1 VGELQVRDVVY
12 KTIVVHMPVHV
23 PGGMC
28 APPVRI
34 EVPCMI
40 VLRCV
45 YFSTLVHAIG
55 MMTSCF
61 FHHSAD
67 LGTVDPNTRRKSN
80 RCRARCTVVY
90 LHGNGTDIG
99 GVAEEAKALSRDLE
113 CHVVVPEYPGYGL
126 AEGSSNEDSVDAVS
140 LFI

>member
-1 VGELQVRDVVY
+1 MATYTKHFLGPKMKSRICTQHSEANNNSS
-12 KTIVVHMPVHV
+12 IPVVHMPVHV

-28 APPVRI
+28 APPIRI
-34 EVPCMI
+34 DVPCMI
-40 VLRCV
+40 VLR
-45 YFSTLVHAIG
+45 
-55 MMTSCF
+55 
-61 FHHSAD
+61 AD

-113 CHVVVPEYPGYGL
+113 CHVVVP
-126 AEGSSNEDSVDAVS
+126 VR
-140 LFI
+140 LF

>member
-1 VGELQVRDVVY
+1 
-12 KTIVVHMPVHV
+12 
-23 PGGMC
+23 
-28 APPVRI
+28 
-34 EVPCMI
+34 
-40 VLRCV
+40 
-45 YFSTLVHAIG
+45 
-55 MMTSCF
+55 MTSCF
-61 FHHSAD
+61 IHHSAD

-126 AEGSSNEDSVDAVS
+126 AEGSSNEDSVDARESIFTLAYYVWAIRMTDVV
-140 LFI
+140 FI

>member
-1 VGELQVRDVVY
+1 MRAPGPHRG
-12 KTIVVHMPVHV
+12 PVHDRPSV
-23 PGGMC
+23 SLFFNSRTRNWSDDVTG
-28 APPVRI
+28 
-34 EVPCMI
+34 
-40 VLRCV
+40 
-45 YFSTLVHAIG
+45 
-55 MMTSCF
+55 F

-140 LFI
+140 LFM

>member
-1 VGELQVRDVVY
+1 
-12 KTIVVHMPVHV
+12 
-23 PGGMC
+23 
-28 APPVRI
+28 
-34 EVPCMI
+34 
-40 VLRCV
+40 
-45 YFSTLVHAIG
+45 
-55 MMTSCF
+55 MTSCF
-61 FHHSAD
+61 IHHSAD

-140 LFI
+140 LFLLLLITYGQFE